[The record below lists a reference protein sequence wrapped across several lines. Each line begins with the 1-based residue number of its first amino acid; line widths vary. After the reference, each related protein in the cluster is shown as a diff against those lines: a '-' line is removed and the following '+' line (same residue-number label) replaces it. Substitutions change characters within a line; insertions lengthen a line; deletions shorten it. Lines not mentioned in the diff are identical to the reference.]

1 MDPAKREERKRLRDE
16 RLQQRIIDRLA
27 EAGPEGLRRAKLI
40 NAISHN
46 DYRAGAEALERAVVD
61 RVVEWRSLSDD
72 KPDRPS
78 YYRLSDRTVEELAV
92 TDPEK
97 VAAWFDF
104 TNART
109 FELRERRL
117 QRTGGEDVLV
127 PADPDAEPV
136 KPPYHKPQPEV
147 EVEYRVVVSTP
158 PLGPLIEAGP
168 ATEADERAL
177 RDAYGK
183 GSEELATE
191 AEAGYDIADS
201 TPEEAWPL
209 TIPSLDFW
217 GNVSAEV
224 FWSAGVGNRPP
235 RGFWDL
241 ESTLAGPVAPMSFW
255 A

>member
-1 MDPAKREERKRLRDE
+1 MSYLLTQGEMSGRMSGMDPAKREERKRLRDE

-158 PLGPLIEAGP
+158 PLGPLVDSA
-168 ATEADERAL
+168 
-177 RDAYGK
+177 
-183 GSEELATE
+183 
-191 AEAGYDIADS
+191 AEAGDDVP
-201 TPEEAWPL
+201 TPEDAYPL
-209 TIPSLDFW
+209 TIPPLDFW
-217 GNVSAEV
+217 GNVSPEA